1 MINALLT
8 GIFNLII
15 GLVNALLSPIDALI
29 QQFIPDLATGLSYIS
44 NFFDYIGNFISFIL
58 SWFHLPTP
66 FITLIVAYWTFKLTV
81 PLLVHT
87 VKLAI
92 SWYDKLKP

>member
-29 QQFIPDLATGLSYIS
+29 EQFIPDLATGLSYIS
-44 NFFDYIGNFISFIL
+44 NFFNYIGNFISYIL
-58 SWFHLPTP
+58 SWFHLPTQ